1 MLPAVPNDDGP
12 ARLRFRPRP
21 ASGRIDAGDGPLGV
35 GTDRDGVLYV
45 PDIAERGAPCL
56 VLLHG
61 AMGTGRRELRAV
73 VAAADRYGVVV
84 VAPDSRGATWDIIF
98 MQQFGPD
105 IEFLDLVLE
114 HVAVHLDVDMD
125 RLALG
130 GISDGASYALSVGLA
145 NGDVFGS
152 VIAFSPGFAVVPAPH
167 GEPRV
172 FVSHGV
178 HDPILPIDT
187 CSRRL
192 VPSMADAGY
201 HVTYAEFDGG
211 HEVPPPVADRAFRW
225 WLENVS
231 QA

>member
-1 MLPAVPNDDGP
+1 MLRAVGNDDAP
-12 ARLRFRPRP
+12 TRLRFRPRTAEGTLEP
-21 ASGRIDAGDGPLGV
+21 GDGPLGV

-45 PDIAERGAPCL
+45 PDTAERGAPCM

-73 VAAADRYGVVV
+73 VAAADRYGAVV
-84 VAPDSRGATWDIIF
+84 VAPDSRGPTWDIIYA
-98 MQQFGPD
+98 QAFGPD
-105 IEFLDLVLE
+105 VEFLDRVLE
-114 HVAVHLDVDMD
+114 HVADHVAVDMD
-125 RLALG
+125 RLALA

-145 NGDVFGS
+145 NGDVFPS
-152 VIAFSPGFAVVPAPH
+152 VVAFSPGFAVVPSAV

-192 VPSMADAGY
+192 VPLMADAGY

-211 HEVPPPVADRAFRW
+211 HEVPPPVADRAFAW
-225 WLENVS
+225 WLNRQS
-231 QA
+231 SP